1 MRIGSLIDVR
11 REIYASNHRK
21 IVYWIT
27 HREQLFSDLLQQ
39 GVRLSARCHNAL
51 ALASMHVQIQPV
63 EAKSIR
69 AGLAPVH
76 VGQRLIV
83 VRIRITLQGDVAII
97 QQPRIQVERAPVW
110 SEPVIRQNQQSC
122 VLIQLGKNLA
132 EHLVHLLVE
141 LLENGTILRGQGCV
155 VCRMLGVNQPPQH
168 VRVEVETGEI
178 KEEDTFLKFGKLQIK
193 NAAMLGQHS
202 SGLLEKFLVIQHAVG
217 ESLGV
222 LCNSLR
228 VELSY
233 FL

>member
-1 MRIGSLIDVR
+1 MRIGSLIGVSG
-11 REIYASNHRK
+11 EIYPGNHGK
-21 IVYWIT
+21 IVFWVT
-27 HREQLFSDLLQQ
+27 NLKQLFSDLLQQ
-39 GVRLSARCHNAL
+39 GVGLSARCHNAL
-51 ALASMHVQIQPV
+51 ALASVHVQIQPV
-63 EAKSIR
+63 EAKSVS

-97 QQPRIQVERAPVW
+97 QQPRIQVERAPVR

-141 LLENGTILRGQGCV
+141 LLEDGTILRGKGCV
-155 VCRMLGVNQPPQH
+155 VCLVLGVNQPPQH
-168 VRVEVETGEI
+168 GRVEVETGEI

-193 NAAMLGQHS
+193 NAAKLGQQGTRLHD
-202 SGLLEKFLVIQHAVG
+202 KFLVIYHAFG
-217 ESLGV
+217 ETLGV